1 MINNNIIIII
11 FIPIIIQINPL
22 YNYINNF
29 TSKNNT
35 LKNVTIFTY

>member
-11 FIPIIIQINPL
+11 FTPIIFQINPQ

-29 TSKNNT
+29 NQKIIT
-35 LKNVTIFTY
+35 LKNVAMFKP

>member
-11 FIPIIIQINPL
+11 FISIITQINTL